1 MNGETRILQPGEMEA
16 PIGEIPYLSLPGR
29 DLFARRAGRLRQLSE
44 GHPLGGYLAF
54 LALIADAQQA
64 ALDRFAPLPL
74 PSPAEQALCREHGM
88 PLLAARTMPRDP
100 AWLEGLMTILRQM
113 SEAALPEAALGA
125 IAGLLRASAAGLE
138 QRADRI
144 LAGDLAG
151 TSPGELPLV
160 AAGLQVYW
168 VQLASSLGEEA
179 FGRSQEAGV
188 CPVCGSFPV
197 VGVVLSGGKEQGLRY
212 LCCSLCSS
220 QWHLVRVTCSSCTS
234 NGGISYY
241 NMEGS
246 NGAVKAESCD
256 DCGSYLKLLYLEKDG
271 QMEAVADDLAT
282 LALDLLMDGMGKMRG
297 PNLLFHPGATSPAAD
312 TKREPGA

>member
-1 MNGETRILQPGEMEA
+1 MTGETRILQPGEIEA
-16 PIGEIPYLSLPGR
+16 PAGEIPYLKLPGR
-29 DLFARRAGRLRQLSE
+29 DLFARRAGRFGQLSG
-44 GHPLGGYLAF
+44 GHPLEEYLAF

-74 PSPAEQALCREHGM
+74 PAPGDQALCRDHGM
-88 PLLAARTMPRDP
+88 PLLAARTWSRDP
-100 AWLEGLMTILRQM
+100 AWLEGLTTILRQM
-113 SEAALPEAALGA
+113 GEASLPEAAREA

-151 TSPGELPLV
+151 TSPRELPLV

-168 VQLASSLGEEA
+168 VQMASSLGEQA
-179 FGRSQEAGV
+179 FGRAQETGV

-197 VGVVLSGGKEQGLRY
+197 AGVVRSGGNAHGLRY

-241 NMEGS
+241 NLEGS

-256 DCGSYLKLLYLEKDG
+256 DCGSYLKLLYLEKDSR
-271 QMEAVADDLAT
+271 MEPVADDLAT
-282 LALDLLMDGMGKMRG
+282 LALDLLMDGMGKMRP
-297 PNLLFHPGATSPAAD
+297 PNLLFHPGGTSPAAD
-312 TKREPGA
+312 TNRAPGA